1 MSAFGDQLKAAR
13 LKAGLTRGQLAARIG
28 SGSGYVEKIENNRQ
42 ALSSE
47 QQRRLLE
54 ACRNPTR
61 SVQTLVDDFQQDMAV
76 RLATLTND
84 IETLMAGLD
93 VTRAAAAKAVAVAHP
108 PKRRASK

>member
-54 ACRNPTR
+54 ACRNPT
-61 SVQTLVDDFQQDMAV
+61 LVDDFQQDMAV